1 VSLTSKTIFSHTKI
15 PLTTWFLG
23 IYFITQSKVS
33 ISALSLKRTVG
44 VSYNTALLMKHKIQ
58 QVMKERDDSKP
69 LAQFIKFDDAYWGGK
84 KRDGIRGR
92 GATGKIPFVAAI
104 STNEHGHPLEM
115 RFSEVEAFSKK
126 SINSWAQHHLAPGC
140 TVVSDGLGCFNVFAE
155 TGYKHT
161 AIVTGGGPK
170 SVSIPEFKWVNTVI
184 GNVKKALHGTFHAIS
199 EHHFERYLA
208 EFCYRFNRRFN
219 LAEMI
224 SCFGYIA
231 ADSPNVS
238 AATKSG

>member
-92 GATGKIPFVAAI
+92 GATGKIPF
-104 STNEHGHPLEM
+104 
-115 RFSEVEAFSKK
+115 
-126 SINSWAQHHLAPGC
+126 C
-140 TVVSDGLGCFNVFAE
+140 
-155 TGYKHT
+155 
-161 AIVTGGGPK
+161 
-170 SVSIPEFKWVNTVI
+170 
-184 GNVKKALHGTFHAIS
+184 
-199 EHHFERYLA
+199 
-208 EFCYRFNRRFN
+208 RRC
-219 LAEMI
+219 L
-224 SCFGYIA
+224 YQ
-231 ADSPNVS
+231 
-238 AATKSG
+238 